1 MTPRVLSRDLLLDI
15 ARGREAQYF
24 DRSIDVQVSRLR
36 RKMEEDPKVPSLIK
50 TVRSGGYMF
59 ATDVTQNAEGRS

>member
-59 ATDVTQNAEGRS
+59 ATDVIQNVEGGS